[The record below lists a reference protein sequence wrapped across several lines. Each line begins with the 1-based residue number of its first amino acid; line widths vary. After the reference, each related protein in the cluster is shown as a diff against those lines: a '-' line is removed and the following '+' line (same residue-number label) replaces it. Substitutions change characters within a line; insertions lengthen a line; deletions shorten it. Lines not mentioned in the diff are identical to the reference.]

1 MWKWFK
7 YGAAAGVLL
16 FFAGC
21 ADPAREDASGFA
33 AVILAPG
40 EGASIRG
47 TQLGDALEAVRKRET
62 FVLTEEG
69 LTHLIYES
77 EVDINERP
85 AEVSVYY
92 NFDEFGLF
100 EIQID
105 IFPEER
111 ADAVLAFDRLK
122 TLLTSLYGA
131 PRKALGGLRFTS
143 YSPSNNVVE
152 ITLTDESAEAGVPF
166 VSLNYLEPLDDEV

>member
-7 YGAAAGVLL
+7 YAAAPAVLL
-16 FFAGC
+16 FLAGC
-21 ADPAREDASGFA
+21 ESPPQKEEPTFGTE
-33 AVILAPG
+33 ILAPG
-40 EGASIRG
+40 EGASVRG
-47 TQLGDALEAVRKRET
+47 AQLGDALEAVREREAFT
-62 FVLTEEG
+62 LAEEG
-69 LTHLIYES
+69 LSHLVYES

-85 AEVSVYY
+85 AEVTVYY

-105 IFPEER
+105 LYPAER
-111 ADAVLAFDRLK
+111 ADAVLAFDHLK
-122 TLLTSLYGA
+122 TMLTTLYGA

-152 ITLTDESAEAGVPF
+152 ITLSDESRDAGVPF

>member
-7 YGAAAGVLL
+7 YCAAAAGLL
-16 FFAGC
+16 ILAGC
-21 ADPAREDASGFA
+21 DSPAHKEEPGFG

-47 TQLGDALEAVRKRET
+47 SQLGDALEAVRERET
-62 FVLTEEG
+62 FALTEEG
-69 LTHLIYES
+69 LTHLVFES

-85 AEVSVYY
+85 SEVTVYY

-105 IFPEER
+105 IFPAER
-111 ADAVLAFDRLK
+111 ADAVIAFDHLK
-122 TLLTSLYGA
+122 TLLTTLYGA

-152 ITLTDESAEAGVPF
+152 ITLTDESGEAGVPF